1 MSQTLRIKGQPKSLT
16 KRLLGRVTFVPV
28 QTNEQQNCF
37 FALRDSTE
45 MIPDLRNYAGVLIEH
60 GAEDRLPTDLNCPLI
75 SGYDDLSFISQDTVV
90 AVNPGTGSTHLLY
103 RPESLHNMIF
113 ATARCN
119 SNCLMCSQPPALS
132 ADEGIVDEHL
142 RLIDLIKE
150 PPEAMGITGG
160 EPTLLKDGLV
170 RIVTRLK
177 ERFPDTPVQMLTNG
191 RLYAHEASVKA
202 LGEIRHPDFISDI
215 PLYADVASIHDYI
228 VQAKGA
234 FDETIQGLYH
244 AAKHGLKI
252 EIRVVLHR
260 QTLPRLLNLMEYIY
274 RNLPFV
280 SHVALMGLEN
290 MGYVKKNW
298 TLLWIDPFEYSK
310 TLEKAVKYLFYR
322 GVPVSIYNLQLCLM
336 PKSIWCFMR
345 RSISDYKNIYI
356 ESCNGCGVRKHCAGL
371 FISSEVRH
379 SSHIGPIEIDAEM
392 ESKIFESQEERNS
405 SPSVLFD
412 A

>member
-1 MSQTLRIKGQPKSLT
+1 MPQTLRIKGQSKSLEE
-16 KRLLGRVTFVPV
+16 RLLGRVTFIPV
-28 QTNEQQNCF
+28 HRNEQQDCF

-45 MIPDLRNYAGVLIEH
+45 RVPDLRNYAGVLIEH
-60 GAEDRLPTDLNCPLI
+60 GAEDRLPANLDCPVI
-75 SGYDDLSFISQDTVV
+75 SGYDDLGFISQDTVV
-90 AVNPGTGSTHLLY
+90 AVNPGSGATHLLY
-103 RPESLHNMIF
+103 RPESLHNVIF
-113 ATARCN
+113 TTVRCN
-119 SNCLMCSQPPALS
+119 SNCLMCSQPPVLS

-160 EPTLLKDGLV
+160 EPTLLKDGLI
-170 RIVTRLK
+170 RILARLK

-191 RLYAHEASVKA
+191 RLFAYEDFVKA
-202 LGEIRHPDFISDI
+202 LGEVRHPDFILDV

-228 VQAKGA
+228 VQAEGA

-244 AAKHGLKI
+244 AAKHGLNI

-274 RNLPFV
+274 RNLTFV

-298 TLLWIDPFEYSK
+298 DLLWIDPFEYSGI
-310 TLEKAVKYLFYR
+310 LEKAVKYLFYR
-322 GVPVSIYNLQLCLM
+322 GIPVSIYNLQLCLM

-356 ESCNGCGVRKHCAGL
+356 EPCNGCGVRKYCAGL
-371 FISSEVRH
+371 FLSSKTRH
-379 SSHIGPIEIDAEM
+379 SSHFGSMEINAEV
-392 ESKIFESQEERNS
+392 ESKIFKGKGE
-405 SPSVLFD
+405 
-412 A
+412 